1 MKKAVIIFYLLV
13 LISSNLF
20 SQKFDSNFSVETE
33 SGYFN
38 VDGGKLFYEIAGE
51 GEYIVLLHDGI
62 LHREIW
68 DAQFPVLAE
77 NYRVVRYDRRGF
89 GKSFNPQAPFSHID
103 DLNQLFIQL
112 KIDKA
117 VLFGMSAGGMTA
129 IDFTLEYPEKVNAL
143 VLVGAVVSGYGFSAH
158 FLTRGGHISSLVEY
172 LEPQKFIKYFGWE
185 DPYEVYPENIKAK
198 EKFLRLLEANPLN
211 VNGALGYF
219 VKPLERAAVKYLY
232 EIKVPVLVLV
242 GEYDIPDVHAH
253 SGVIEAGIPNAKRE
267 IISKAGH
274 LIPLEQ
280 PEAFNASVLIFL
292 RGLEFFNILNS
303 QGVDSAVQ
311 YFHKKRE
318 TEADI
323 ILFEEGEMNLL
334 GYRYLQ
340 NGKIK
345 EAIELFKLNT
355 IAFPNSGNAFDSL
368 GEAYLLDGQKDL
380 AIKNYEKSLELNPQ
394 NTNAI
399 EKLRSI
405 KKQKYENRRDLL
417 PGC

>member
-1 MKKAVIIFYLLV
+1 MKRALAIFYLLA

-20 SQKFDSNFSVETE
+20 SQKLDNHFSIEAD
-33 SGYFN
+33 SGYIN
-38 VDGGKLFYEIAGE
+38 VEGGKLFYEIAGE

-62 LHREIW
+62 LHHEIW

-77 NYRVVRYDRRGF
+77 NYRVVRYDRRGY
-89 GKSFNPQAPFSHID
+89 GKSFSPQAPFSHID

-117 VLFGMSAGGMTA
+117 TLFGMSAGGGIA
-129 IDFTLEYPEKVNAL
+129 IDFTLQYPEKVNGL

-158 FLTRGGHISSLVEY
+158 FFTRGGHINSLLEY

-185 DPYEVYPENIKAK
+185 DPYEVYPENLKAK

-211 VNGALGYF
+211 VTGALGYF
-219 VKPLERAAVKYLY
+219 VKPLERAAVKYLH
-232 EIKVPVLVLV
+232 EIKVPVLILV

-267 IISKAGH
+267 IIFKAGH

-292 RGLEFFNILNS
+292 KSLEFFNILNS

-318 TEADI
+318 AEPDA
-323 ILFEEGEMNLL
+323 ILFEEREMNLL

-340 NGKIK
+340 KGKIK

-355 IAFPNSGNAFDSL
+355 IAFPDSWNAYDSL

-394 NTNAI
+394 NTNAQ

-405 KKQKYENRRDLL
+405 KKRIVSVSTCAAL
-417 PGC
+417 G

>member
-1 MKKAVIIFYLLV
+1 MKKAAIIFYLLI
-13 LISSNLF
+13 LLSSNSF
-20 SQKFDSNFSVETE
+20 SRETDIHSIPEAE
-33 SGYFN
+33 SGYIN
-38 VDGGKLFYEIAGE
+38 VDGGKLYYEIAGE

-62 LHREIW
+62 LHREVW
-68 DAQFPVLAE
+68 DEQFPVLAE
-77 NYRVVRYDRRGF
+77 RYRVVRYDRRGY

-112 KIDKA
+112 GIDKA
-117 VLFGMSAGGMTA
+117 ILFGMSGGGMIA
-129 IDFTLEYPEKVNAL
+129 IDFTLQYPEKVNGL
-143 VLVGAVVSGYGFSAH
+143 VLIGAVVSGYGLSEH
-158 FLTRGGHISSLVEY
+158 FFTRGGHISSLADY

-185 DPYEVYPENIKAK
+185 DPYEVYPQNVKAK
-198 EKFLRLLEANPLN
+198 ERFLRLLEANPLN

-219 VKPLERAAVKYLY
+219 VKPLERDAVKFLC

-267 IISKAGH
+267 IVFKAGH

-280 PEAFNASVLIFL
+280 PEAFNSSVMKFL
-292 RGLEFFNILNS
+292 NGLEFFNILDS

-318 TEADI
+318 TEPGI
-323 ILFEEGEMNLL
+323 ILFEEREMNLL

-345 EAIELFKLNT
+345 DAIELFRLNAT
-355 IAFPNSGNAFDSL
+355 AFPDSWNAYDSL

-380 AIKNYEKSLELNPQ
+380 AIKYYEKSLELNPK
-394 NTNAI
+394 NTNAQ
-399 EKLRSI
+399 EKLRGM
-405 KKQKYENRRDLL
+405 KKLISWRLASL
-417 PGC
+417 F